1 MINNNL
7 FLQETYTAQPPNFF
21 FFSFSEHSFEISQIL
36 GKEFFRNTLFIDTL
50 EPIYRR

>member
-1 MINNNL
+1 MINNL
-7 FLQETYTAQPPNFF
+7 FLQEIHTAQPPNFF
-21 FFSFSEHSFEISQIL
+21 FFSFSEHFLEIRRMP